1 MVEKRKASRSRTLLG
16 GVIAFNNRASTMDC
30 QVRNL
35 SAGGAKVTL
44 SNTAALPD
52 QFDLK
57 IARNERSF
65 RARMIWRAPN
75 EAGVV
80 FLSEY
85 NQDVP
90 VPLEW
95 VNRLRDCEAEKAA
108 LRKRIAQLSESGGAQ
123 A

>member
-1 MVEKRKASRSRTLLG
+1 MLEKRKAARSRTLLG

-35 SAGGAKVTL
+35 SVGGAKVTF
-44 SNTAALPD
+44 SNTAVVPD

-57 IARNERSF
+57 IARKEHSF

-75 EAGVV
+75 EAGVS

-95 VNRLRDCEAEKAA
+95 AKRPRDCEAEKVA
-108 LRKRIAQLSESGGAQ
+108 LHKRVAQLSGRGGV
-123 A
+123 

>member
-1 MVEKRKASRSRTLLG
+1 MVEKRKAARSRTLLG

-35 SAGGAKVTL
+35 STDGAKVTF
-44 SNTAALPD
+44 SNIAAVPD

-57 IARNERSF
+57 IARKERSF
-65 RARMIWRAPN
+65 RARMIWRAPT
-75 EAGVV
+75 EAGVA

-85 NQDVP
+85 DQDVP

-95 VNRLRDCEAEKAA
+95 AKRLRDCEAEKAA
-108 LRKRIAQLSESGGAQ
+108 LRRRVAQLSESGGV
-123 A
+123 

>member
-1 MVEKRKASRSRTLLG
+1 MVEKRKAARSRTLLG

-35 SAGGAKVTL
+35 STGGAKVTFN
-44 SNTAALPD
+44 NTTAVPD

-57 IARNERSF
+57 IARKERSF
-65 RARMIWRAPN
+65 RARMIWRTPN
-75 EAGVV
+75 EAGIA

-95 VNRLRDCEAEKAA
+95 AKRVRDCEAEKAA
-108 LRKRIAQLSESGGAQ
+108 LHKRIAQLSESGGV
-123 A
+123 

>member
-16 GVIAFNNRASTMDC
+16 GVIAFNKRASTMDC

-35 SAGGAKVTL
+35 SAGGAKVTF
-44 SNTAALPD
+44 SNTAVVPD

-57 IARNERSF
+57 IARKERSF
-65 RARMIWRAPN
+65 QVRTIWRAPN
-75 EAGVV
+75 EIGVV

-90 VPLEW
+90 IPFEW
-95 VNRLRDCEAEKAA
+95 AKRLRDCEAEKAA
-108 LRKRIAQLSESGGAQ
+108 LRKRIAQLSE
-123 A
+123 

>member
-1 MVEKRKASRSRTLLG
+1 MVEKRKATRARTLLG

-35 SAGGAKVTL
+35 SIGGAKVTF
-44 SNTAALPD
+44 SNTATVPD

-57 IARNERSF
+57 IAPKERSF

-75 EAGVV
+75 EAGVA

-95 VNRLRDCEAEKAA
+95 AKRLRDCEAEKAI
-108 LRKRIAQLSESGGAQ
+108 LRKRVAQLSESGA